1 MTEQR
6 EEFRYV
12 ADEGNR
18 AQRELWSDEGVRQ
31 YLQQDDRW
39 QDIWRPFGAAMFD
52 AAALEPGEHVLDVG
66 CGDGFTSVQAA
77 GLVAPG
83 GAVVGVDIS
92 GPMLDLARRRADS
105 AGVNN
110 VEYLEADAQTHPFVV
125 ESFDIVV
132 SRFGVMFFADPR
144 AAFAN
149 LARALRPHGRLVFVC
164 WQDPTKIE
172 WAALAIGAAAA
183 HLGPPDFGPPG
194 APGPFAM
201 ADGNRLRD
209 VVEAGGFHDVTV
221 DAVTRPHRVGA
232 DVADVVSFITSM
244 DETRALFAGKPED
257 QVAAAVG
264 GIREAL
270 APYAGPEGVVTDATA
285 WLVSARR

>member
-1 MTEQR
+1 MTKQR
-6 EEFRYV
+6 EKMPHA
-12 ADEGNR
+12 ADEPNR

-52 AAALEPGEHVLDVG
+52 AAALQPGEQVLDVG
-66 CGDGFTSVQAA
+66 CGDGVTSLQAA
-77 GLVAPG
+77 GWVAPG

-92 GPMLDLARRRADS
+92 GAMLDLACQRADS
-105 AGVNN
+105 TGVDN
-110 VEYLEADAQTHPFVV
+110 VQFLEADAQTYPFLD
-125 ESFDIVV
+125 ETFDVVV
-132 SRFGVMFFADPR
+132 SRFGVMFFADPH

-149 LARALRPHGRLVFVC
+149 LARSLRPHGRLVFVC
-164 WQDPTKIE
+164 WQDPSKIE

-201 ADGNRLRD
+201 ADGTQLRGLLD
-209 VVEAGGFHDVTV
+209 GAGFREVTV
-221 DAVTRPHRVGA
+221 QPVTRPHRVGE

-257 QVAAAVG
+257 QVAAAVQ

-270 APYAGPEGVVTDATA
+270 TPYAGPQGVVTDATA